1 MRKAEKLGL
10 VEGVPMYLFAEG
22 YYTADSGADPIARRA
37 AMKSAGEHP
46 VFWQVGSSPVRP
58 FAGEPLPLP

>member
-22 YYTADSGADPIARRA
+22 YTADSGADPIARRA
-37 AMKSAGEHP
+37 AMKADGEHP
-46 VFWQVGSSPVRP
+46 AFWRVGSSPVRP